1 MIFLFPHLSMD
12 SYCNKS
18 DREPR
23 GHTRQMIS
31 TIISLNIHCL
41 QLKLFSLSVAGLS
54 QLKEDKAIFA

>member
-1 MIFLFPHLSMD
+1 MD

-31 TIISLNIHCL
+31 TIISLNIHCP

-54 QLKEDKAIFA
+54 QLKEDKAIFCLI